1 MEKEKVVFPE
11 SLNEY
16 KRVARHPLAKEVYKK
31 RQEII
36 KKFPCLR
43 GKDGRC

>member
-1 MEKEKVVFPE
+1 MNKEKVIFPKT
-11 SLNEY
+11 LNEY
-16 KRVARHPLAKEVYKK
+16 KRVARHPFTKEVWGK
-31 RQEII
+31 RQELI